1 LDSSEFESL
10 VRAAGDEIADEL
22 AHHRGGGV
30 IDPSL
35 RGASVMSSSCME
47 SLKRRHAFLNEYDD
61 EVLAS
66 TPLSVLVKLESTS
79 LKIKNVERQ
88 KDAEDRLSAN
98 RESLG
103 IDKIQVAGGI
113 DDRWDNLHEGRFLP
127 GAACSMAKMWNKG
140 REYYKKADHKPIN
153 IYDMAAVG
161 LAGHVTPKGWVVL
174 SDPGD
179 SRISINLF
187 SIANCGKRSTSK
199 SSGYLE
205 EELKE
210 VAELGELKVAV
221 RVLREAL
228 SMVHSWN
235 KSVSVLEG
243 FLIQTNWCSKD
254 LEGLEN
260 QAGIMV
266 QFVDYV
272 LRENSNRWR
281 SKEPFIP
288 IGELKGV
295 WESFFGSRPQ
305 SLLSRAKP
313 KQTYQ
318 KQGASNNN
326 NSWSKHGSSSQDGK
340 IRPGWVPPEY
350 FKDDICVMYN
360 LGKCV
365 KPPGTCTTSKGV
377 PLRHICNFRAD
388 PSKHANYCGQNHMS
402 KLYH

>member
-1 LDSSEFESL
+1 
-10 VRAAGDEIADEL
+10 
-22 AHHRGGGV
+22 
-30 IDPSL
+30 
-35 RGASVMSSSCME
+35 ME
-47 SLKRRHAFLNEYDD
+47 SLKRRHAFLKEYDD
-61 EVLAS
+61 EVLAT

-79 LKIKNVERQ
+79 LKLKNVEKQ
-88 KDAEDRLSAN
+88 KDAEDKLTSN
-98 RESLG
+98 RDSLG
-103 IDKIQVAGGI
+103 EDKIMVGAGL

-127 GAACSMAKMWNKG
+127 GAACSMAKLWNKG
-140 REYYKKADHKPIN
+140 RLAYKKADHKPVSV
-153 IYDMAAVG
+153 YDMAAVG
-161 LAGHVTPKGWVVL
+161 LAGHVTPRGWVAL

-179 SRISINLF
+179 SSISINLF
-187 SIANCGKRSTSK
+187 SITNCGKKAAGK
-199 SSGYLE
+199 SSNFQD

-210 VAELGELKVAV
+210 VAELGELKVAI

-260 QAGIMV
+260 QAGILV

-281 SKEPFIP
+281 SQEAFIS

-305 SLLSRAKP
+305 SLLVKSKQKSQQVSR
-313 KQTYQ
+313 T
-318 KQGASNNN
+318 GGSNQNT
-326 NSWSKHGSSSQDGK
+326 WSKLNNLDGRT
-340 IRPGWVPPEY
+340 RPGWVPAEY
-350 FKDDICVMYN
+350 FKDDICVMFN
-360 LGKCV
+360 LGKCA
-365 KPPGTCTTSKGV
+365 KPPGTCMTAKGV

-388 PSKHANYCGQNHMS
+388 PNKPANICGLNHMA